1 MVSVLK
7 LDTYTQNQIS
17 HMVQAANFVFF
28 FFCEYT
34 GELCIFVLKGRTI
47 GPITEKKEEKDTTS
61 SWTRN
66 EGYEAVNFYKTLL
79 EQLAYAMLVCK
90 S

>member
-28 FFCEYT
+28 RIHRRVVY
-34 GELCIFVLKGRTI
+34 LCIERTI
-47 GPITEKKEEKDTTS
+47 GPITEKRKKK
-61 SWTRN
+61 
-66 EGYEAVNFYKTLL
+66 KTPPHLGP
-79 EQLAYAMLVCK
+79 EMRGMKQ
-90 S
+90 